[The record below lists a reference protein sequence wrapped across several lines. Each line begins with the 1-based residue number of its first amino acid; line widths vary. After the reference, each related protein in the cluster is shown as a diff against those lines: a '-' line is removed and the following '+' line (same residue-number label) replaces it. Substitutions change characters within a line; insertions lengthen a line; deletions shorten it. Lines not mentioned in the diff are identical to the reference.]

1 MLYSTGYMVKTHSH
15 NKTKNHCNHCIT
27 PLPISS
33 KGSFICMIPDRLVHT
48 TAFDTLDMEH
58 WLEHITAQ
66 WDQSNRCY
74 QKVDTY
80 LQIIAKSI
88 VECWLRFENPH
99 PGVLSR
105 VILFTET
112 SSPAHLSHV
121 PTWFK
126 IALNNQ
132 FVLLLV
138 SSTNY

>member
-1 MLYSTGYMVKTHSH
+1 MLYSTEYMVKTRSH
-15 NKTKNHCNHCIT
+15 NKTKKHCNHCIT

-88 VECWLRFENPH
+88 VECWLRFENPTQVSYQELFYLLKPLPLH
-99 PGVLSR
+99 TCPTYQPGLR
-105 VILFTET
+105 
-112 SSPAHLSHV
+112 
-121 PTWFK
+121 
-126 IALNNQ
+126 
-132 FVLLLV
+132 
-138 SSTNY
+138 